1 MDTDNYIGFVYLW
14 TNNITEKKYIGAH
27 IGKID
32 DGYIGSGKY
41 FRKAIEKYGMENFE
55 RKILYFEYESVE
67 NLWKKEFEL
76 INENNAVE
84 SEEYY
89 NLCNVSPKMIKY
101 VNGKIEKK
109 LTEETK
115 QKLSEIAK
123 NRKPPSIETKKK
135 MAKNSYIR
143 GKKWYNNGIESKVFF
158 LGNEPKGWKL
168 GRIKSSNGNRGY
180 KTYNN
185 GIEEK
190 QFKEEEV
197 PIGWIKGR
205 LKKNVLFGS
214 KNGFYGKKH
223 STDSI
228 KKIIDTKNKNKTIF
242 YGEKNPAS
250 IKIKI
255 NNKIY
260 ATIKEAIKDTGM
272 TYGMIKKLGEKI
284 S

>member
-101 VNGKIEKK
+101 VNGNIKKK
-109 LTEETK
+109 LAEETK

-123 NRKPPSIETKKK
+123 NRKPPSTETRKK
-135 MAKNSYIR
+135 MAKNSHIR
-143 GKKWYNNGIESKVFF
+143 GKKWYNNGIESKVFSV
-158 LGNEPKGWKL
+158 GNEPKGWNL
-168 GRIKSSNGNRGY
+168 GRIKSSNGNKGY

-190 QFKEEEV
+190 QFKEEDV
-197 PIGWIKGR
+197 PTGWIKGR
-205 LKKNVLFGS
+205 LKKNVLSGS